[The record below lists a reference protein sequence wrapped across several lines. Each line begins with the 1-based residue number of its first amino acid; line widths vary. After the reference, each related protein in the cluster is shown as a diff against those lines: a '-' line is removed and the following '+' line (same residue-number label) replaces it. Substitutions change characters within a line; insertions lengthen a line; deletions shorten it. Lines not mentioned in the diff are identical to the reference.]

1 MNSNTKLEVAV
12 EILASKIAQMSEEE
26 VKTGNKKILNLLKER
41 EKMYSGDE
49 ETINKII
56 EIYGK
61 EIKSYMER

>member
-1 MNSNTKLEVAV
+1 MKYTK
-12 EILASKIAQMSEEE
+12 I
-26 VKTGNKKILNLLKER
+26 TNKNITDNFLLNLLKER

>member
-1 MNSNTKLEVAV
+1 MNPNTKLEVAV
-12 EILASKIAQMSEEE
+12 EILASRIAQMSEEG
-26 VKTGNKKILNLLKER
+26 VKTGNKEILNLLKER

-56 EIYGK
+56 EMYGK